1 VSEAVVTVRDLAV
14 SYGELKVLSG
24 VSAEMRRGEIT
35 VILGGS
41 GCGKTTLLKAIAGL
55 LRPDSGEVT
64 VLGEDTA
71 RLDEDG
77 WQRLRRRTGMLFQAG
92 ALLNSM
98 SVLEN
103 VSIPLQQH
111 TALPADLVAWVAR
124 SKIALVGLDGA
135 DDRLPSELSGG
146 MRKRAAL
153 ARALALDPELLFFDE
168 PSAGLDPVTS
178 ASLDRL
184 ILSLRARLGM
194 SLIIVTHEPA
204 SIRRLADHIL
214 FLDEGRV
221 VYDGTLAGR
230 TRAPAA
236 VQRFFAAAAE
246 GPAAG
251 TPAAGDAAAAT

>member
-1 VSEAVVTVRDLAV
+1 MSEAVVTVRDLVV
-14 SYGELKVLSG
+14 SYGGRTVLAG
-24 VSAEMRRGEIT
+24 VSTEMRRGEIT

-41 GCGKTTLLKAIAGL
+41 GCGKTTLLKAIVGL

-64 VLGEDTA
+64 VLGEDTS
-71 RLDEDG
+71 RLDEEG
-77 WQRLRRRTGMLFQAG
+77 WQRVRRRTGMLFQAG

-98 SVLEN
+98 TVLEN

-111 TALPADLVAWVAR
+111 TALPADLVTRIAR
-124 SKIALVGLDGA
+124 SKLALVGLDGSE
-135 DDRLPSELSGG
+135 DRLPSELSGG

-184 ILSLRARLGM
+184 ILSLRSRLGM
-194 SLIIVTHEPA
+194 SLVIVTHEPP
-204 SIRRLADHIL
+204 SIRRLADRIV
-214 FLDEGRV
+214 FLDDGRAI
-221 VYDGTLAGR
+221 YDGPLRGM

-236 VQRFFAAAAE
+236 VQRFFEAAASA
-246 GPAAG
+246 P
-251 TPAAGDAAAAT
+251 GDAAAAPT